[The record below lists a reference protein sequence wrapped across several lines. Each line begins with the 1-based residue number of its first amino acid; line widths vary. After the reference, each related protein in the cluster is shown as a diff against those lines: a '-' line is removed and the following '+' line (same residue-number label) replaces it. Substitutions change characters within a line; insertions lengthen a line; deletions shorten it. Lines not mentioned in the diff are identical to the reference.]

1 MLQLVPEPLPPL
13 SAASHDEELD
23 VTLDP
28 ECAPE
33 GEEPDTPVTE
43 APGGQPIREQYV
55 IRSDRAAV
63 IFSLVFWQILAGGL

>member
-1 MLQLVPEPLPPL
+1 MLQLVPEPLPPM

-33 GEEPDTPVTE
+33 GEEPGTSVTE
-43 APGGQPIREQYV
+43 APGGQPIRDQHV
-55 IRSDRAAV
+55 IRSDGAAV
-63 IFSLVFWQILAGGL
+63 IFSLVFWQILADGL